1 MINSSNFID
10 TTSSNNNNDVDF
22 TDTVTSPT
30 GSISSS
36 SNITFV
42 TKQIRKK
49 PYIPR
54 PPNSF
59 ILYRQ
64 HHHPLILNKNPGINN
79 SEISRIIADHWRRLS
94 DKEKDEWKRKAEEAK
109 ERHMKAWPDYKYQ
122 PRRRVVGP
130 TFKKPLKGPGGI
142 NNNDEDLSKSVVIIA
157 GGSKALALRNNNNKP
172 SPSDMLNAKF
182 AVEASSNAT
191 QSTFHQQQHHHQ
203 QQHQTNLHQ
212 FIQQPKLLGIISSTS
227 STSTSA
233 SASNNNTTAIK
244 SSSIATALASSSSS
258 SSTIIS
264 SSLNNNNNNNNTNRG
279 ALIVLE
285 GCDDYTTTLQS
296 TKLLEFLKNEGIN
309 ARLWKF
315 PDISTPS
322 GSAIKTYQTNNNH
335 QQQQSSPKIMHLLT
349 SAHWWE
355 LMECLLSGTTLIVDR
370 YVYSAIA
377 SSTAAGL
384 DLNWCKGSYVHLLS
398 PDLIFYLN
406 MERDFSSL
414 PSIPN
419 PHDFLIGRGNIGKKE
434 CKMLLYV

>member
-1 MINSSNFID
+1 MSSDLKKKQILLHRPRKINAKRQRRTLVIQHHQIDPKLDYDHDNDDNDNNNNSSKMIID
-10 TTSSNNNNDVDF
+10 DNNNQKDDDGEKDDVVEEQNEHDEDDDNGSEILLPSNNNNDVDF

-182 AVEASSNAT
+182 A
-191 QSTFHQQQHHHQ
+191 
-203 QQHQTNLHQ
+203 
-212 FIQQPKLLGIISSTS
+212 
-227 STSTSA
+227 
-233 SASNNNTTAIK
+233 
-244 SSSIATALASSSSS
+244 
-258 SSTIIS
+258 
-264 SSLNNNNNNNNTNRG
+264 
-279 ALIVLE
+279 
-285 GCDDYTTTLQS
+285 
-296 TKLLEFLKNEGIN
+296 
-309 ARLWKF
+309 
-315 PDISTPS
+315 
-322 GSAIKTYQTNNNH
+322 
-335 QQQQSSPKIMHLLT
+335 
-349 SAHWWE
+349 
-355 LMECLLSGTTLIVDR
+355 
-370 YVYSAIA
+370 
-377 SSTAAGL
+377 
-384 DLNWCKGSYVHLLS
+384 
-398 PDLIFYLN
+398 
-406 MERDFSSL
+406 
-414 PSIPN
+414 
-419 PHDFLIGRGNIGKKE
+419 
-434 CKMLLYV
+434 